1 MQLWY
6 NQIMAVQLNLFGE
19 EVKPKGIAKRKVFNS
34 LTVRLLT
41 FLKLSATL
49 NNVGKFNR
57 LGVVRRKLQAKI
69 ENLAAGLSI
78 WIVLNS

>member
-1 MQLWY
+1 
-6 NQIMAVQLNLFGE
+6 MAVQLNLFGE

-57 LGVVRRKLQAKI
+57 LWVVRKKLQTKI
-69 ENLAAGLSI
+69 ENLADALDVEQS
-78 WIVLNS
+78 